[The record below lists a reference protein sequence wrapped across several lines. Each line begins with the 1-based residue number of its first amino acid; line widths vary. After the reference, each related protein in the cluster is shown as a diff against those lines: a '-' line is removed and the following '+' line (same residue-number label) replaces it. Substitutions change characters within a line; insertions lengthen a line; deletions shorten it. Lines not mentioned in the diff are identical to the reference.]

1 MAAAA
6 AQGTPAKTGG
16 DSGGK
21 TPARSGG
28 GSGGHEWSPSRSAA
42 GRHSPWLIVAIISIP
57 TFMEVLDTSIANVA
71 LDHIAGGLSVSND
84 QATWVL
90 TSYLVAN
97 AIVIPISG
105 WLSDAIG
112 RKRYFLI
119 SIALFTLA
127 SLLCGLAPNLS
138 TLVIAR
144 ILQGIGGGGLAP
156 VEQSILADTFPPEK
170 RGMAFAAFAIVV
182 VVGPVLGPTLGGYIV
197 EYSSWHWVF
206 LINVPF
212 GIAAW
217 LLVETF
223 VDEPDQVRKDRK
235 EKFKN
240 GLRIDYVGVALV
252 ALGLGFLEI
261 TFDRGEREDWF
272 SSPLILGSGII
283 AAVSLVSLVV
293 WELNHDDPVVD
304 LRLLKN
310 RNFALTIGVMAITGM
325 ILFGTTQLIPQMLQ
339 QVLGYSAL
347 DAGLALTAG
356 GVATLVMVPFAG
368 RLAGVVDVRLLLLP
382 ALLVQA
388 AALYNMA
395 NLNAD
400 ISFADAAMARFYQ
413 AMALPFLF
421 VPINAIAYVGLKQ
434 TQTAQAS
441 SLLNVARNLGGTV
454 GIASAQT
461 MLSNGLQ
468 RHQAELVER
477 LNPLDP
483 NYNDWLATA
492 GRAFAGQGDPS
503 VLPTAILYQTVQ
515 RQAAMLAFLDVFR
528 GLMVVVLVVAPLVL
542 LMRANKSG
550 GRAPAGGM
558 H

>member
-1 MAAAA
+1 MASAAA
-6 AQGTPAKTGG
+6 G
-16 DSGGK
+16 
-21 TPARSGG
+21 
-28 GSGGHEWSPSRSAA
+28 WSPSRSAA
-42 GRHSPWLIVAIISIP
+42 GKYSPWLIVAIISIP

-112 RKRYFLI
+112 RKRYFLL
-119 SIALFTLA
+119 SIALFTA
-127 SLLCGLAPNLS
+127 SSLLCGLSPNLT
-138 TLVIAR
+138 TLVLAR
-144 ILQGIGGGGLAP
+144 VLQGIGGGGLAP
-156 VEQSILADTFPPEK
+156 VEQSILADTFPPAQ

-197 EYSSWHWVF
+197 EYASWHWVF
-206 LINVPF
+206 LINVPI

-217 LLVETF
+217 LAVRAL
-223 VDEPDQVRKDRK
+223 VDEPAQVKKDRDK
-235 EKFKN
+235 KFRN
-240 GLRIDYVGVALV
+240 GLRIDYIGVLLV
-252 ALGLGFLEI
+252 ALGLGFLEL

-272 SSPLILGSGII
+272 SSPLILTSAII
-283 AAVSLVSLVV
+283 SATALIALVL
-293 WELNHDDPVVD
+293 WELNRDDPVID

-339 QVLGYSAL
+339 QVLGYSSL

-356 GVATLVMVPFAG
+356 GLATLVAVPFAG
-368 RLAGVVDVRLLLLP
+368 RLSGKVDVRFLLFP

-395 NLNAD
+395 NLNAE
-400 ISFADAAMARFYQ
+400 ITFFDAATARLYQ

-434 TQTAQAS
+434 SQTAQAS
-441 SLLNVARNLGGTV
+441 SLLNVARNLGGTL
-454 GIASAQT
+454 GISLSQT
-461 MLSNGLQ
+461 LLSNGLQ
-468 RHQAELVER
+468 KHQTELVQT
-477 LNPLDP
+477 LNPLDA
-483 NYNDWLATA
+483 NYNDWMRKAA
-492 GRAFAGQGDPS
+492 GQFAGQGDPS
-503 VLPTAILYQTVQ
+503 TTPLAVLYSQVQ
-515 RQAAMLAFLDVFR
+515 RQATMLAFLDVFR
-528 GLMVVVLVVAPLVL
+528 TLMIVVLVVAPLVL
-542 LMRANKSG
+542 FMRASKTG
-550 GRAPAGGM
+550 GNQGGA

>member
-1 MAAAA
+1 MAKAASK
-6 AQGTPAKTGG
+6 P
-16 DSGGK
+16 GGK
-21 TPARSGG
+21 ADAGG
-28 GSGGHEWSPSRSAA
+28 GHTWSPSRSAA
-42 GRHSPWLIVAIISIP
+42 GKYSPWLIVAIISIP

-71 LDHIAGGLSVSND
+71 LDHISGGLSITTD

-112 RKRYFLI
+112 RKRYFLM

-127 SLLCGLAPNLS
+127 SLMCGLAPNIA
-138 TLVIAR
+138 TLVVAR
-144 ILQGIGGGGLAP
+144 VLQGIGGGGLAP
-156 VEQSILADTFPPEK
+156 VEQSILADTFPPK
-170 RGMAFAAFAIVV
+170 QRGMAFAAFAIVV

-206 LINVPF
+206 LINVPV

-217 LLVETF
+217 FLVETF
-223 VDEPDQVRKDRK
+223 VDEPAQVKKDRD
-235 EKFKN
+235 ERFKN
-240 GLRIDYVGVALV
+240 GLTIDYVGVALV
-252 ALGLGFLEI
+252 ALGLGFLEL

-272 SSPLILGSGII
+272 ASGFIVMSAII
-283 AAVSLVSLVV
+283 AAVSLISLVI
-293 WELNHDDPVVD
+293 WELNHKDPVID
-304 LRLLKN
+304 LKLMKN
-310 RNFALTIGVMAITGM
+310 RNFALTIGVMGVTGM

-339 QVLGYSAL
+339 QVLGYSSL

-356 GVATLVMVPFAG
+356 GLATLVMVPFAG
-368 RLAGVVDVRLLLLP
+368 RLSGLVDVRLLLFP

-388 AALYNMA
+388 FALWNMSH
-395 NLNAD
+395 LTAD
-400 ISFADAAMARFYQ
+400 IAFSDAATARLFQ

-441 SLLNVARNLGGTV
+441 SLLNVARNLGGTI
-454 GIASAQT
+454 GICFAQT
-461 MLSNGLQ
+461 QLAGGLQ
-468 RHQAELVER
+468 RHQSELTQT

-483 NYNDWLATA
+483 NYNDWLEKA
-492 GRAFAGQGDPS
+492 GNVFGGQGDATTPLA
-503 VLPTAILYQTVQ
+503 VLYSQMQ
-515 RQAAMLAFLDVFR
+515 RQATMLAFLDVFR
-528 GLMVVVLVVAPLVL
+528 AMMVVVLCVAPLVL
-542 LMRANKSG
+542 FMRSG
-550 GRAPAGGM
+550 KTGSAPSGGM